1 MRKTI
6 LTIVVASLFAASTA
20 QTAVA
25 AERHH
30 VRKIDRAPSGE
41 QFRNANNAV
50 TARAQPSS
58 YPNYSAY
65 SEGHMNMVGR

>member
-6 LTIVVASLFAASTA
+6 LTLLVASLFAASTVQMA
-20 QTAVA
+20 AA

-30 VRKIDRAPSGE
+30 VRKIDRATSE

-50 TARAQPSS
+50 VAPAQPRW
-58 YPNYSAY
+58 YPNYSDY
-65 SEGHMNMVGR
+65 SEGHMNMVGH